1 MANDFVVL
9 TSWKLRF
16 SHQKLLER
24 CFDLAGVSPV
34 VVEAIPTAYAGKLK
48 AAELREKLA
57 QESERIEA
65 ALDGSKWI
73 LALGEVAFG
82 YVSGRFKLKGWIGTP
97 LRVGDRTVISTWEP
111 SFLRGAGGRPY
122 LRSFVRHVE
131 RIRDLSTG
139 LIEQWSWPQIIVGDG
154 NEAKLVGALR
164 RLCDSPGY
172 VGCDIETN
180 GGELETTR
188 IRCIGFGN
196 RSLGVSVPFPC
207 RTPRIAAE
215 VQRLLGRDALVFQN
229 GVFDIPIL
237 SRSGFRPRGRTED
250 LLHAHAIYAPKHQ
263 HGLAFIGGDETHADG
278 WKALHNEDDDDTKD
292 GWATTD
298 PLELRDIRIYNAK
311 DSIMQGYLFE
321 RIYGRLDETQ
331 RALYAGKMREDAVAR
346 KMHQHG
352 FPLDI
357 KAREAHRVRLTTELV
372 PLKAELLTAAT
383 LAGMPDLNL
392 NSVPQ
397 LHELYFRKFKV
408 RPVKYDKTTGN
419 PQLDVEALEKYSTHE
434 NDKCREFSNMLLN
447 YRMHN
452 KVLTTYI
459 EKMIP
464 WQDGNIHAVFKPS
477 GAITGRWSAARPNY
491 FNQPPSIRDMY
502 IAREGFVYVG
512 ADYNALEG
520 RTSALLARADKLLG
534 WFADGIDIHTYNAK
548 AIFGVETPTKAQRNI
563 AKLVFFASIYGAV
576 PATVWRQMNIAAAK
590 YARRA
595 GQPTPP
601 LIPLRTVELA
611 QKKLFETHP
620 EYPRWHEEQKKFA
633 EKNGFAIEH
642 FSGRRLPFYGF
653 VDPNVAINFGS
664 QALAAEIAGKALL
677 GIDSELNWIDETIV
691 MYLYDEFGIIVPSEK
706 TEWGVDV
713 LRRNMVQEREYQG
726 RKVRLEIEAGTGPN
740 WKIAKP

>member
-1 MANDFVVL
+1 MNDFVVL

-24 CFDLAGVSPV
+24 CFDLAGVSPR
-34 VVEAIPTAYAGKLK
+34 VVEVLPIAYSGKLK
-48 AAELREKLA
+48 VSELREKLA
-57 QESERIEA
+57 AEQERIEA
-65 ALDGSKWI
+65 AVDGSKWI
-73 LALGEVAFG
+73 LALGETAFG

-97 LRVGDRTVISTWEP
+97 LQTDARTVIASWEP
-111 SFLRGAGGRPY
+111 AFLRGAGGRPY
-122 LRSFVRHVE
+122 LRSFVRHIE

-139 LIEQWSWPQIIVGDG
+139 LVEPWTWPQIIVGDG
-154 NEAKLVGALR
+154 NEAKLLGALY
-164 RLCDSPGY
+164 RLYTDRGY

-196 RSLGVSVPFPC
+196 RSLGVSVPYPF
-207 RTPRIAAE
+207 RTPRIKAA
-215 VQRLLGRDALVFQN
+215 VQRLMERDALVFQN
-229 GVFDIPIL
+229 GVFDLPIL
-237 SRSGFRPRGRTED
+237 ERHGLRASGRTED
-250 LLHAHAIYAPKHQ
+250 LLHAHSIYAPKQQ

-292 GWATTD
+292 GWNTTD
-298 PLELRDIRIYNAK
+298 PKEMRDIRIYNAK

-321 RIYGRLDETQ
+321 RIYGRLDDTQ

-346 KMHQHG
+346 RMHQRG
-352 FPLDI
+352 FPLNI
-357 KAREAHRVRLTTELV
+357 EVRELHRKRLTSELG
-372 PLKAELLTAAT
+372 PLKAELMTAAA

-408 RPVKYDKTTGN
+408 RPVKYDRDTGN

-464 WQDGNIHAVFKPS
+464 WQDGNIHSVFKPS
-477 GAITGRWSAARPNY
+477 GTITGRWSSARPN
-491 FNQPPSIRDMY
+491 FLNQPPRIRDMY
-502 IAREGFVYVG
+502 IAPPGSVYVG

-548 AIFGVETPTKAQRNI
+548 AIFNTDKPTKAQRNI

-601 LIPLRTVELA
+601 LVPLRTVELA

-620 EYPRWHEEQKKFA
+620 EYPRWHAEQKAFA
-633 EKNGFAIEH
+633 EKNGFAMEH
-642 FSGRRLPFYGF
+642 FSGRRLPFYGV

-664 QALAAEIAGKALL
+664 QGLAAEIAGKALL
-677 GIDSELNWIDETIV
+677 GIDSELNWVDEYLT
-691 MYLYDEFGIIVPSEK
+691 MYLYDEMGIIVPAHRAY
-706 TEWGVDV
+706 WGVDV
-713 LRRNMVQEREYQG
+713 LHRNMVQTREYQG
-726 RKVRLEIEAGTGPN
+726 RKVTLEIEIGVDQDWYG
-740 WKIAKP
+740 AKP